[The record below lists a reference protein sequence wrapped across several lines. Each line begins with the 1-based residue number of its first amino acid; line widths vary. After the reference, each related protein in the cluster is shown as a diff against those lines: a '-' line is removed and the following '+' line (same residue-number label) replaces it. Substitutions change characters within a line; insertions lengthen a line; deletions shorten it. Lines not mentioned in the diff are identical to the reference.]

1 MASHE
6 IGSVSL
12 NTLNREGFG
21 GWWAPM
27 EHSIGSLHLLEPDV
41 MLVRTTTLVGSTMG
55 RTGVILHHSPE
66 RQKQLV

>member
-1 MASHE
+1 MVGTYAA
-6 IGSVSL
+6 
-12 NTLNREGFG
+12 T
-21 GWWAPM
+21 M
-27 EHSIGSLHLLEPDV
+27 DSLHLLGLDV